1 MVSLVTWEIGA
12 FDVSRDR
19 DSRDRHESIQLWGT
33 STQNS
38 KFLICVQ
45 CYSLLWP
52 EGNFLD
58 KCANKAC
65 LQSTAYV
72 AQIDN
77 IFKFT
82 VNHKFPRPS
91 DPDVMLKTVLV
102 SNMMLYF
109 VAWQCALLNHAASE
123 YLHCHALTRQDVVS
137 PGCTHHCLSE
147 NPTWE
152 YLNRIRYPTI
162 SNMPGKV
169 GDVMWYQSAFRT
181 WHSLSL
187 FCNSSISNC
196 SFGGQSLL
204 GPQSASCLWFWRT
217 HDPLNSSQSDKG
229 AFSRNWVI
237 ICPSAAPCSIQP
249 ASCRLQSLD
258 IRNKDFAARKK
269 KTVKYI
275 YIYNITLQNLAKGHS
290 SHVSPCEP
298 LLSSSFVAVP
308 QLFTQIPCFSHS
320 QSRFA
325 CSTILQ
331 AKASKGL
338 RIWSSNLW
346 LSRLKLLGFCN
357 PLQGLSRLIKPFHL
371 ANSQWVWLWKWNR
384 MKRKGHVRT
393 QHRSEVPED

>member
-58 KCANKAC
+58 KYANKAC

-102 SNMMLYF
+102 WNMMLYF

-204 GPQSASCLWFWRT
+204 GPPIRKLLVILGDSR
-217 HDPLNSSQSDKG
+217 SSQFFPIRQRCI
-229 AFSRNWVI
+229 FSKLGHHLSF
-237 ICPSAAPCSIQP
+237 CSALFNSTCILSFAVVGYQEQ
-249 ASCRLQSLD
+249 RLRSTE
-258 IRNKDFAARKK
+258 KK
-269 KTVKYI
+269 NCKIYVYYI
-275 YIYNITLQNLAKGHS
+275 
-290 SHVSPCEP
+290 
-298 LLSSSFVAVP
+298 
-308 QLFTQIPCFSHS
+308 
-320 QSRFA
+320 
-325 CSTILQ
+325 
-331 AKASKGL
+331 
-338 RIWSSNLW
+338 
-346 LSRLKLLGFCN
+346 
-357 PLQGLSRLIKPFHL
+357 
-371 ANSQWVWLWKWNR
+371 
-384 MKRKGHVRT
+384 
-393 QHRSEVPED
+393 